1 MPVAVA
7 EADDVADADEDMEP
21 VTELVADPLRLP
33 VRDALPVR
41 LVLGDLECDPV
52 ALVVGQ

>member
-1 MPVAVA
+1 MAVA
-7 EADDVADADEDMEP
+7 EADDVAEADEDMEP
-21 VTELVADPLRLP
+21 VTERLADPVRLP

-41 LVLGDLECDPV
+41 LFLGVLECDPV